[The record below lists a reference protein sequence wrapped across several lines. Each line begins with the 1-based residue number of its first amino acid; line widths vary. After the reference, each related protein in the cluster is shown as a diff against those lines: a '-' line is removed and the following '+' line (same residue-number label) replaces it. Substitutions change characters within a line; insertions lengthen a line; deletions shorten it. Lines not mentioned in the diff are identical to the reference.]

1 MLPPEGPEEDGD
13 DLVPPLPPEDRLWR
27 HPSELGAAALATPAA
42 AAPATRA
49 PRGTSPWL
57 VGAVAG
63 LTGAVATLAT
73 VVAFGGFDEGAG
85 VERTVVERVA
95 VAPTATLPVSIGEPP
110 DGEAGV
116 AGVTAG
122 ISPAV
127 VRVEVTRAPAEGSDD
142 ETTTT
147 GSAVAFRDD
156 GYLLTSADLV
166 DHSVAVVVVL
176 GDGTPRD
183 GRVIGTD
190 PLTDVAVV
198 QVDLGTDTARVPTA
212 VLGSVDDLA
221 VGQPTLIVGSG
232 GGTGGGPA
240 VTSGIVSALGRS
252 LPATGTAPTRH
263 DLIQTDAPLDPSA
276 TGGALVDRRGAVVG
290 ITTDPPDET
299 AGGLSFA
306 IPIDTAR
313 AVADEIILTGTAHHA
328 WLGIEGSDVE
338 ARRADDLQLAGGAQ
352 VATVAEGSPAD
363 VAGLAPDDVI
373 TSVDAVTVTSM
384 ADLVVE
390 LRRHEP
396 GATILIAFVRD
407 GRPGFAVAR
416 LGERA

>member
-1 MLPPEGPEEDGD
+1 M
-13 DLVPPLPPEDRLWR
+13 
-27 HPSELGAAALATPAA
+27 
-42 AAPATRA
+42 
-49 PRGTSPWL
+49 
-57 VGAVAG
+57 
-63 LTGAVATLAT
+63 
-73 VVAFGGFDEGAG
+73 
-85 VERTVVERVA
+85 
-95 VAPTATLPVSIGEPP
+95 
-110 DGEAGV
+110 
-116 AGVTAG
+116 
-122 ISPAV
+122 
-127 VRVEVTRAPAEGSDD
+127 
-142 ETTTT
+142 
-147 GSAVAFRDD
+147 AFRDD

-166 DHSVAVVVVL
+166 AHSVAVVVIL
-176 GDGTPRD
+176 GDGTPRN
-183 GRVIGTD
+183 GRVVGAD

-198 QVDLGTDTARVPTA
+198 QVDADGLATA
-212 VLGSVDDLA
+212 VLGSVEDLA

-232 GGTGGGPA
+232 GGTGGDPA

-252 LPATGTAPTRH
+252 LPATDAGAPTRH

-290 ITTDPPDET
+290 ITTDPPDDT

-407 GRPGFAVAR
+407 GRPGFAVAH
-416 LGERA
+416 LGERV

>member
-1 MLPPEGPEEDGD
+1 MTLPEGPDEDGE
-13 DLVPPLPPEDRLWR
+13 DLTPPLPPEDRLWR
-27 HPSELGAAALATPAA
+27 HPSELGAAALATPT
-42 AAPATRA
+42 APAPAARA
-49 PRGTSPWL
+49 ARPPSPWL

-63 LTGAVATLAT
+63 LTGAVATLAV
-73 VVAFGGFDEGAG
+73 VVAFGGFDDGGG

-110 DGEAGV
+110 GGDEAV
-116 AGVTAG
+116 ATVTAG
-122 ISPAV
+122 ISPALA
-127 VRVEVTRAPAEGSDD
+127 RVEVTRAPAADAAN

-147 GSAVAFRDD
+147 GSAVVFRDD

-166 DHSVAVVVVL
+166 AHSVAVAVIL
-176 GDGTPRD
+176 GDGRPRA
-183 GRVIGTD
+183 GRVVGMD
-190 PLTDVAVV
+190 PFTDVAVI
-198 QVDLGTDTARVPTA
+198 QVEANGLATA

-221 VGQPTLIVGSG
+221 VGQPTLIVGSA
-232 GGTGGGPA
+232 GGTGDGPA
-240 VTSGIVSALGRS
+240 ITSGIVSALGRS
-252 LPATGTAPTRH
+252 LPATDTGSPTRH

-276 TGGALVDRRGAVVG
+276 TGGALVDRRGALVG

-299 AGGLSFA
+299 ASALSFA

-363 VAGLAPDDVI
+363 EAGLAPDDVI

-407 GRPGFAVAR
+407 GRTGFAVAH